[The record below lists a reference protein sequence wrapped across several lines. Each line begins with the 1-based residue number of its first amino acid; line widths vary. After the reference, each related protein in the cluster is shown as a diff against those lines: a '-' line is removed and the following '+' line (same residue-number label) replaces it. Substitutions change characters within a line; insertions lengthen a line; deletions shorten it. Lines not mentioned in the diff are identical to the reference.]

1 MNDPKDEGGGGG
13 GPGRERWKE
22 AAREAAKIVGVGAV
36 KIVSRTAAWGF
47 FGLVMAGAAFSV
59 LLAAGL
65 LDLRTSW
72 SAWLTWGLLPVYL
85 AAGAGL
91 LGYAGLWRGIGR
103 TLIYVGIER
112 GWAASVVER
121 VLGATVDILRRS
133 GPMQGVLDRGDK
145 LLRNVPLQNA
155 EDALKRAIG
164 AYAREDDL
172 EGDARVFRRSV
183 TRAVKGAL
191 ARRVEKYLLAV
202 VRAERTA
209 DGGGGVAMDRV
220 IAVAPQQAQKAIG
233 KMIRGTMRKQLLLMT
248 AIALLVFALPPV
260 VIVLVRTWALPGAGP
275 GG

>member
-1 MNDPKDEGGGGG
+1 MSDPKDEGGGGSVRK
-13 GPGRERWKE
+13 PERWKE
-22 AAREAAKIVGVGAV
+22 AAREAAKIIGVGAV

-47 FGLVMAGAAFSV
+47 FGLVMAGAAFTA
-59 LLAAGL
+59 LLIAGL

-72 SAWLTWGLLPVYL
+72 AAWLTWGLLPVYL
-85 AAGAGL
+85 VAGAGM
-91 LGYAGLWRGIGR
+91 LGYAGFWRGIGR

-121 VLGATVDILRRS
+121 VLASAVDILHRA

-164 AYAREDDL
+164 AYEGEDDI
-172 EGDARVFRRSV
+172 EGGGRVFRRSV
-183 TRAVKGAL
+183 TRSVKRAL

-220 IAVAPQQAQKAIG
+220 IAVAPRQAQKAIE

-248 AIALLVFALPPV
+248 ALALLVFALPPV
-260 VIVLVRTWALPGAGP
+260 VIAAVRAWVLPGAGP